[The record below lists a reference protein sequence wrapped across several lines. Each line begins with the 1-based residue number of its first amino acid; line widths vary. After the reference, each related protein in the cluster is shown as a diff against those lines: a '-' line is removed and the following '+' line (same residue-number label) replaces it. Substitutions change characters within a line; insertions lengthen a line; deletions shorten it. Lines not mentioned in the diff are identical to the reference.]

1 MINIVFA
8 GGSTTNQKFLNYNE
22 TIVGILDNQIK
33 EYKIVNSGVDGMSIK
48 GHINSFK
55 YWYNKID
62 NLKPS
67 YYIFYIGVN
76 DPYLFSSNQ
85 KKY

>member
-33 EYKIVNSGVDGMSIK
+33 EYKIVNSGVVWMGCQLRVI
-48 GHINSFK
+48 
-55 YWYNKID
+55 
-62 NLKPS
+62 
-67 YYIFYIGVN
+67 
-76 DPYLFSSNQ
+76 
-85 KKY
+85 